1 LVIMLDKV
9 IRDRKIIEDACE
21 KIGRQ
26 INVMEVCGTHT
37 VAIFRHGIRS
47 LLPEGFKMLTGP
59 GCPVCVTDQGY
70 IDTMLELADRKDT
83 LIATYGDMIRVPGKG
98 GSLETKSTNDNIKL
112 ILSAEDAL
120 TIAKENPDKQ
130 VIFIAVGFETT
141 TPASAV
147 VVKEAARE
155 NIENFTIFS
164 NHKLVIPAMRTLL
177 AEKNDKIDAFL
188 CPGHVSAI
196 AGYGIFEEIVEDFKR
211 PCVVAGFEPHQILEA
226 LAMIAQ
232 QIAAHRPEL
241 KSVYKAVVTRQGNSL
256 AQKIVHECFEPA
268 DGYWRGLG
276 RIPLSTLKLK
286 QEYNKFDT
294 MVRFDIEE
302 IPAEDPSGCRCGQVL
317 CGLIDPPTCQLFGK
331 KCIPQRPIGP
341 CMVSTEGACSAWVK
355 YGADKGSS

>member
-1 LVIMLDKV
+1 MLDEV
-9 IRDRKIIEDACE
+9 IRNQKKIEEACE
-21 KIGRQ
+21 KVGRE
-26 INVMEVCGTHT
+26 IKIMEVCGTHT

-47 LLPEGFKMLTGP
+47 LLPKTFKMLTGP

-70 IDTMLELADRKDT
+70 IDKVLELADRKDT

-98 GSLETKSTNDNIKL
+98 GSLETKSTNNNIKL
-112 ILSAEDAL
+112 VLSAEDAL
-120 TIAKENPDKQ
+120 AIAMENSNKQ

-147 VVKEAARE
+147 VVKEAARD

-164 NHKLVIPAMRTLL
+164 NHKLVIPAMRALL

-188 CPGHVSAI
+188 CPGHVSTI

-211 PCVVAGFEPHQILEA
+211 PCVVAGFEPQQIVEA

-232 QIAAHRPEL
+232 QIASRKPEL
-241 KSVYKAVVTRQGNSL
+241 KSVYKAVVTRKGNSL
-256 AQKIVHECFEPA
+256 AQKIVRECFEPA

-276 RIPLSTLKLK
+276 KIPQSTLKLK
-286 QEYNKFDT
+286 QEYSKFDT
-294 MVRFDIEE
+294 MVRFGIKE
-302 IPAEDPSGCRCGQVL
+302 IPAEEPSPCRCGEVL

-331 KCIPQRPIGP
+331 KCNPQTPIGP
-341 CMVSTEGACSAWVK
+341 CMVSSEGACSAWFK
-355 YGADKGSS
+355 YGDEKGCN